1 MNITY
6 RTRQRLQ
13 RIGAVLLFL
22 VMVIVIGWFCWV
34 VWLERYIVYTRDGA
48 AIDFDVSLENMS
60 GEVAVPPVLDD
71 GLEIHYN
78 EGENAINTSTDL
90 TQLSGYYI
98 SGTMLQEDIASVRAK
113 VETLPTGTPVMIE
126 LKGGYGSFYYT
137 TALEGTQQ
145 AGSVDV
151 AAVDSLIAY
160 MKSKNFY
167 MIAQIPAFRD
177 YSYGLNHHN
186 EGVGITYTGGRGALW
201 ADDGGCYWLQPTH
214 SGVLGYLTSII
225 LELRG
230 MGFKE
235 VMLSNFEVPNG
246 TKVIYDGDE
255 QADLA
260 EAASKL
266 LTSCSA
272 SYFTVSF
279 LCEEATFPLP
289 EGRCRMYLN
298 NISAKDVERYG
309 SQVTFTDPELR
320 LVLLADTKDT
330 RYDTYGVLRSLGLID
345 LEAEEEA

>member
-13 RIGAVLLFL
+13 RIGTVLLFL
-22 VMVIVIGWFCWV
+22 VMVIVVGWFCWV

-48 AIDFDVSLENMS
+48 DIDFSISLEDMS
-60 GEVAVPPVLDD
+60 GEEAVPPVLSE

-78 EGENAINTSTDL
+78 EGDNAISTSTEL

-113 VETLPTGTPVMIE
+113 LETLSVGTPVMIE
-126 LKGGYGSFYYT
+126 LKGGYGSFYYS
-137 TALEGTQQ
+137 TALEGAQT

-151 AAVDSLIAY
+151 AAVDSLIEY
-160 MKSKNFY
+160 MQSRNFY

-177 YSYGLNHHN
+177 YSFGLSHHN
-186 EGVGITYTGGRGALW
+186 ESVGITYSGGRGALW
-201 ADDGGCYWLQPTH
+201 ADDGGCYWLKPTH
-214 SGVLGYLTSII
+214 SSVLGYLTSII

-230 MGFKE
+230 MGFDE
-235 VMLSNFEVPNG
+235 VLLRDFEVPNG
-246 TKVIYDGDE
+246 TRVIYDGDE

-260 EAASKL
+260 EAAGKL
-266 LTSCSA
+266 LTSCST

-279 LCEEATFPLP
+279 LCEDPAFALP
-289 EGRCRMYLN
+289 DGRCRMYLSG
-298 NISAKDVERYG
+298 ISAKDVERYG
-309 SQVTFTDPELR
+309 SQVNFTDPQLR

-330 RYDTYGVLRSLGLID
+330 RYDTYGVLRTLDLID
-345 LEAEEEA
+345 LETEEEE

>member
-6 RTRQRLQ
+6 RTRRRLQ
-13 RIGAVLLFL
+13 QLGTILLFL

-48 AIDFDVSLENMS
+48 AIDFEVSLENMS
-60 GEVAVPPVLDD
+60 GEVAVPPAM
-71 GLEIHYN
+71 GEGPEIHYN

-98 SGTMLQEDIASVRAK
+98 SATMLQEDIAGVRAR
-113 VETLPTGTPVMIE
+113 VETLPVGTPVMIE
-126 LKGGYGSFYYT
+126 LKGGYGSFYYST
-137 TALEGTQQ
+137 QLEGAKT

-160 MKSKNFY
+160 MKSRNFY
-167 MIAQIPAFRD
+167 LIGEVPAFRD
-177 YSYGLNHHN
+177 YTFGLEHHN
-186 EGVGITYTGGRGALW
+186 ESVGITYTGGRGALW
-201 ADDGGCYWLQPTH
+201 ADDGGCYWLKPTH
-214 SGVLGYLTSII
+214 SSVLGYLTSII

-230 MGFKE
+230 MGFDE
-235 VMLSNFEVPNG
+235 VLLRDFEVPNG
-246 TKVIYDGDE
+246 TKVVYEGDE
-255 QADLA
+255 QTDLA
-260 EAASKL
+260 EAAGKL
-266 LTSCSA
+266 LTSCTA

-309 SQVTFTDPELR
+309 SQVTFMDPQLR

-330 RYDTYGVLRSLGLID
+330 RYDTYGVLRTLDLID
-345 LEAEEEA
+345 LEVEEE

>member
-6 RTRQRLQ
+6 RTRRRLQ
-13 RIGAVLLFL
+13 RMGTIVLFL

-60 GEVAVPPVLDD
+60 GEIAVPPVMDE

-78 EGENAINTSTDL
+78 EGENAISTSTDL

-98 SGTMLQEDIASVRAK
+98 SSTMLQEDIAGVRAK
-113 VETLPTGTPVMIE
+113 VETLPVGTPVMIE
-126 LKGGYGSFYYT
+126 LKGGYGSFYYSSQLDG
-137 TALEGTQQ
+137 AQK

-151 AAVDSLIAY
+151 AAVDSLIEY
-160 MKSKNFY
+160 MKSRNFY
-167 MIAQIPAFRD
+167 LIGEIPAYRD
-177 YSYGLNHHN
+177 YTFGLNHHN
-186 EGVGITYTGGRGALW
+186 ESVGITYSGGRGALW
-201 ADDGGCYWLQPTH
+201 ADDGGCYWLKPTH
-214 SGVLGYLTSII
+214 SSVLGYLTSII

-230 MGFKE
+230 MGFDE
-235 VMLSNFEVPNG
+235 VLLRDFEVPNG
-246 TKVIYDGDE
+246 KKVIYEGDE

-260 EAASKL
+260 EAAGKL

-279 LCEEATFPLP
+279 LCEDAAFPLP

-309 SQVTFTDPELR
+309 SQVTFTDPQLR

-330 RYDTYGVLRSLGLID
+330 RYDTYGVLRSLDLID
-345 LEAEEEA
+345 LENPDEE